1 MRTETMHKMA
11 MESLATE
18 SQAPIEQVEE
28 IYQRELSALEAQA
41 RIKSFL
47 PLLVHR
53 RVRDVLAHRRQH

>member
-1 MRTETMHKMA
+1 MRTETLHKMA
-11 MESLATE
+11 MESLASE

-28 IYQRELSALEAQA
+28 IYQRELCALEAHA

-53 RVRDVLAHRRQH
+53 RVREVLVHRRQH